1 MSQAHTF
8 DARRFAGMPLIGILR
23 GQPAGVID
31 PLVQALADGGFT
43 ALEITMNSPGAAG
56 QIRAAVN
63 QAQGRI
69 AVGAGTV
76 TSLAELDEAHA
87 AGASFIVT
95 PIVVPEVITACV
107 QRGLPVFPGA
117 FTPTEI
123 HQAHRLGATMVKL
136 FPANRLGPDY
146 VRDLKA
152 PLSSVRLLATGG
164 ITPESL
170 PEYARAGA
178 EGFGLGSPLFSP
190 ARLTAGDWGWLR
202 DRAAQFCAAWRS
214 SRNSSSA

>member
-1 MSQAHTF
+1 MTAVADFNVT
-8 DARRFAGMPLIGILR
+8 RFATMPLIAILR
-23 GQPAGVID
+23 EQPIGRVD
-31 PLVQALADGGFT
+31 PVVRALIDGGFT
-43 ALEITMNSPGAAG
+43 ALEITMNTPGAAA
-56 QIRAAVN
+56 QIRAAG
-63 QAQGRI
+63 ATAKSRL

-76 TSLAELDEAHA
+76 TSLAELEEAHA

-95 PIVVPEVITACV
+95 PVVVPEVIAECV
-107 QRGLPVFPGA
+107 RRGLPVFPGA

-136 FPANRLGPDY
+136 FPAHQLGPGY

-170 PEYARAGA
+170 LEYVQAGVV
-178 EGFGLGSPLFSP
+178 GFGIGSPLFSP
-190 ARLTAGDWGWLR
+190 THLAAGDWTWLR
-202 DRAAQFCAAWRS
+202 NRAAQFCAAWQ
-214 SRNSSSA
+214 SAKNAQ

>member
-1 MSQAHTF
+1 
-8 DARRFAGMPLIGILR
+8 MPLIAILR
-23 GQPAGVID
+23 EQPIGRVD
-31 PLVQALADGGFT
+31 PVVRALIDGGFT
-43 ALEITMNSPGAAG
+43 ALEITMNTPGAAT
-56 QIRAAVN
+56 QIRAAV
-63 QAQGRI
+63 ATAKSRL

-76 TSLAELDEAHA
+76 TSLAELEEAHA

-95 PIVVPEVITACV
+95 PVVVPDVIAECV
-107 QRGLPVFPGA
+107 RRGLPVFPGA

-136 FPANRLGPDY
+136 FPAHQLGPSY

-170 PEYARAGA
+170 LEYVQAGVA
-178 EGFGLGSPLFSP
+178 GFGIGSPLFSP
-190 ARLTAGDWGWLR
+190 THLAAGDWTWLR
-202 DRAAQFCAAWRS
+202 NRAAQFCAAWQ
-214 SRNSSSA
+214 SAKKA

>member
-8 DARRFAGMPLIGILR
+8 DAKRFAAMPLIGILR
-23 GQPAGVID
+23 GQPAGAID

-43 ALEITMNSPGAAG
+43 ALEITMNSPGAAT

-63 QAQGRI
+63 KAGDRI
-69 AVGAGTV
+69 AIGSGTV
-76 TSLAELDEAHA
+76 TSLAELDEAQA

-95 PIVVPEVITACV
+95 PVVVPEVITECV
-107 QRGLPVFPGA
+107 RRGLPVFPGA
-117 FTPTEI
+117 FTPTEV

-170 PEYARAGA
+170 PAYVRAGV
-178 EGFGLGSPLFSP
+178 EGFGIGSPLFSSTHI
-190 ARLTAGDWGWLR
+190 AAGDWNWIR
-202 DRAAQFCAAWRS
+202 ERAAQFCAAWQ
-214 SRNSSSA
+214 SAQVH

>member
-1 MSQAHTF
+1 MSHAHTF
-8 DARRFAGMPLIGILR
+8 DAKRFAGMPLIGILR
-23 GQPAGVID
+23 GQPAGAID

-43 ALEITMNSPGAAG
+43 ALEITMNSPGAAA

-69 AVGAGTV
+69 AIGAGTV
-76 TSLAELDEAHA
+76 TSLAELEEAQA

-95 PIVVPEVITACV
+95 PIVVTEVITACG

-117 FTPTEI
+117 FTPTEV

-170 PEYARAGA
+170 PAYVKAGV
-178 EGFGLGSPLFSP
+178 EGFGIGSPLISP
-190 ARLTAGDWGWLR
+190 IHIASGDWNWMR
-202 DRAAQFCAAWRS
+202 ERAAQFCAAWQ
-214 SRNSSSA
+214 SARASCSL

>member
-1 MSQAHTF
+1 MSSAHTF
-8 DARRFAGMPLIGILR
+8 NASRFARMPLIGILR
-23 GQPAGVID
+23 KQPDWVVE
-31 PLVQALADGGFT
+31 PLVQALADSGFT
-43 ALEITMNSPGAAG
+43 ALEITMNTPGAAA
-56 QIRAAVN
+56 QIRTAVN
-63 QAQGRI
+63 KAEDRI
-69 AVGAGTV
+69 AIGAGTV
-76 TSLAELDEAHA
+76 TSLSELDEAQA

-95 PIVVPEVITACV
+95 PIVVTEVITACV

-123 HQAHRLGATMVKL
+123 HLAHRLGATMVKL

-170 PEYARAGA
+170 PAYVRAGA
-178 EGFGLGSPLFSP
+178 EGFGIGSPLFSP
-190 ARLTAGDWGWLR
+190 AHLAAGDWNWIR
-202 DRAAQFCAAWRS
+202 QRATQFCDIWQS
-214 SRNSSSA
+214 TQDS

>member
-1 MSQAHTF
+1 MNQAHTF
-8 DARRFAGMPLIGILR
+8 DATRFAGMPLIGILR
-23 GQPAGVID
+23 GQPAKAID

-43 ALEITMNSPGAAG
+43 ALEITMNSPGAAA

-63 QAQGRI
+63 QARNLI
-69 AVGAGTV
+69 AIGAGTV
-76 TSLAELDEAHA
+76 TSLTELDEAQA
-87 AGASFIVT
+87 AGACFIVT

-117 FTPTEI
+117 FTPSEV

-136 FPANRLGPDY
+136 FPANRLGPEY

-170 PEYARAGA
+170 PAYVRAGV
-178 EGFGLGSPLFSP
+178 EGFGIGSPLFSS
-190 ARLTAGDWGWLR
+190 AHIAAGDWNWMR
-202 DRAAQFCAAWRS
+202 ERAAQFCAVWQ
-214 SRNSSSA
+214 SAQVP